1 MSESIYEWIKPAPVV
16 PEKPPMYR
24 AKASPDAPLAG
35 STLKV
40 GSAKHAHIGAHLK
53 DTVNP
58 KAFLRAHEKSGHV
71 DTSYIPKATH
81 NLTSKV
87 PPVPRRDERPHRLP
101 PSQKDFITENAIAA
115 MLTEPRYKSKE
126 ETNWLA
132 AETFGKVP
140 AYLERVKREVE
151 AEREYVLGL
160 LDQQQMEAESSS
172 GQQTREMTPDERDEL
187 CTALKMKWD
196 VVNAKYQQIAHRKI
210 STTNSTQGEI
220 RWKESCEAM
229 MSQLE
234 GDIKKLSTKGPIYVV
249 E

>member
-1 MSESIYEWIKPAPVV
+1 
-16 PEKPPMYR
+16 
-24 AKASPDAPLAG
+24 
-35 STLKV
+35 
-40 GSAKHAHIGAHLK
+40 
-53 DTVNP
+53 
-58 KAFLRAHEKSGHV
+58 
-71 DTSYIPKATH
+71 
-81 NLTSKV
+81 V

-101 PSQKDFITENAIAA
+101 PSHKDFITENAIAA

-132 AETFGKVP
+132 AETYGKVP

-172 GQQTREMTPDERDEL
+172 GQQTREMSPDERDDL

-234 GDIKKLSTKGPIYVV
+234 GDIKKLSAKGPIYIV